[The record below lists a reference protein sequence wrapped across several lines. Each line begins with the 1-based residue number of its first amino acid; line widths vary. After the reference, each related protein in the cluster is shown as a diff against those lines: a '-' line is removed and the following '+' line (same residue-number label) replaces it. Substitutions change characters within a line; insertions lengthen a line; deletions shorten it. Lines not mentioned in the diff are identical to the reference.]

1 MAPLLAGEARLSL
14 FEKRLRALD
23 AILGGPEER
32 RQVVLETEA
41 VVERQAEPLHDRLL
55 RVAQR
60 HRRLLR
66 EHPRERL
73 GGGLNLARRDHA
85 LDEPDP
91 ERLARVDARAGQ
103 DHLERLAAT
112 HQPGQALRAAAAR
125 DDREIHLGEAELGV
139 LAGDPDVTG
148 ERQLEAAAERE
159 ATDRGDDRLA
169 TAVHRGAEIDSPAGA
184 AGAGGDPGRHAI
196 TDVRAARGR

>member
-1 MAPLLAGEARLSL
+1 
-14 FEKRLRALD
+14 
-23 AILGGPEER
+23 
-32 RQVVLETEA
+32 
-41 VVERQAEPLHDRLL
+41 
-55 RVAQR
+55 
-60 HRRLLR
+60 
-66 EHPRERL
+66 
-73 GGGLNLARRDHA
+73 A

-91 ERLARVDARAGQ
+91 ERLARVDARARQ

-159 ATDRGDDRLA
+159 ATDRSDDRLA
-169 TAVHRGAEIDSPAGA
+169 AAVHRGAEVDTPARVAEANRHLGRHELADVGTSRERALPSAGDDDHARLQALRELAEA
-184 AGAGGDPGRHAI
+184 AGQLLAHALVHRVV
-196 TDVRAARGR
+196 DVGAVER